1 MVSTFVFA
9 FKIIRP
15 IIFSA
20 VKKVSF
26 PQFLISENSLFF
38 HSQGIFQQSW
48 KFSTNKKLF
57 HKKNST
63 NKEVFLKVFFLD
75 LRKFPQRFLYSQKKF
90 TSNKD
95 QKGSLKAKLFKSIQ
109 Y

>member
-48 KFSTNKKLF
+48 KFSTNK
-57 HKKNST
+57 
-63 NKEVFLKVFFLD
+63 EVFLKVFFLD
-75 LRKFPQRFLYSQKKF
+75 LRKFPQRFLHSQKKF